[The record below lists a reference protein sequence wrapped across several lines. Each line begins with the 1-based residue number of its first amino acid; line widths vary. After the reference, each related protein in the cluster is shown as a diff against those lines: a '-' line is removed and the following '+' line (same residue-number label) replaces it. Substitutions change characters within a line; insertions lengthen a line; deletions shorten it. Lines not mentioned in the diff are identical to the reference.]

1 MAPVYERKEQL
12 MEVKTETQVVEQ
24 NAVTESV
31 AAETPK
37 RKTRTRKAA
46 EKTVKPIVPKDIDPE
61 QYVTV
66 RNGFQGRLVYVSKH
80 TGERFVW
87 DQFGAEQEME
97 LRELKNA
104 KNSYKKFFENN
115 WFMFDEDWIVD
126 YLGVQRFYRN
136 AVRIEDFDEIFQK
149 DAETISQII
158 GGMSDGQKK
167 SVAYRARVLIAE
179 GEIDSN
185 KAIAALEE
193 SLGVELIER

>member
-1 MAPVYERKEQL
+1 
-12 MEVKTETQVVEQ
+12 MEDKTETQVVEQ

-37 RKTRTRKAA
+37 RKTRTKKAA

-149 DAETISQII
+149 DAKTISEII
-158 GGMSDGQKK
+158 SDMSDGQKK
-167 SVAYRARVLIAE
+167 SMAYRARVLIAD
-179 GEIDSN
+179 GAIDSN
-185 KAIAALEE
+185 KAITALEE
-193 SLGVELIER
+193 SLGVELVERDR

>member
-1 MAPVYERKEQL
+1 
-12 MEVKTETQVVEQ
+12 MEDKTETQVVEQ

-37 RKTRTRKAA
+37 RKTRTKKAA

-61 QYVTV
+61 QYVIV

-149 DAETISQII
+149 DAKTISEII
-158 GGMSDGQKK
+158 SDMSDGQKK
-167 SVAYRARVLIAE
+167 SVAYRARVLIAD
-179 GEIDSN
+179 GAIDSN
-185 KAIAALEE
+185 KAITALEE
-193 SLGVELIER
+193 SLGVELVERDR

>member
-1 MAPVYERKEQL
+1 
-12 MEVKTETQVVEQ
+12 MEDKTETQVVEQ

-31 AAETPK
+31 AAEIPK
-37 RKTRTRKAA
+37 RKTRTKKAA

-149 DAETISQII
+149 DAKTIYEII
-158 GGMSDGQKK
+158 SDMSDGQKK
-167 SVAYRARVLIAE
+167 SVAYRARVLIAD
-179 GEIDSN
+179 GAIDSN
-185 KAIAALEE
+185 KAITALEE
-193 SLGVELIER
+193 SLGVELVERDR

>member
-1 MAPVYERKEQL
+1 M
-12 MEVKTETQVVEQ
+12 
-24 NAVTESV
+24 
-31 AAETPK
+31 
-37 RKTRTRKAA
+37 
-46 EKTVKPIVPKDIDPE
+46 
-61 QYVTV
+61 
-66 RNGFQGRLVYVSKH
+66 
-80 TGERFVW
+80 W

-179 GEIDSN
+179 GDIDSN

>member
-1 MAPVYERKEQL
+1 
-12 MEVKTETQVVEQ
+12 MEDKTETQVVEL

-37 RKTRTRKAA
+37 RKTRTKKAA

-149 DAETISQII
+149 DAKTISEII
-158 GGMSDGQKK
+158 SDMSDGQKK
-167 SVAYRARVLIAE
+167 SVAYRARVLIAD
-179 GEIDSN
+179 GAIDSN
-185 KAIAALEE
+185 KAITALEE
-193 SLGVELIER
+193 SLGVELVERDR

>member
-1 MAPVYERKEQL
+1 
-12 MEVKTETQVVEQ
+12 MEDKTETQVVEQ

-37 RKTRTRKAA
+37 RKTRTKKAA

-136 AVRIEDFDEIFQK
+136 AVRIEDFDKIFQK
-149 DAETISQII
+149 DAKTISEII
-158 GGMSDGQKK
+158 SDMSDGQKK
-167 SVAYRARVLIAE
+167 SVAYRARVLIAD
-179 GEIDSN
+179 GAIDSN
-185 KAIAALEE
+185 KAITALEE
-193 SLGVELIER
+193 SLGVELVERDR

>member
-1 MAPVYERKEQL
+1 
-12 MEVKTETQVVEQ
+12 MEDKTETQVVEQ

-31 AAETPK
+31 AVETPK
-37 RKTRTRKAA
+37 RKTRTKKAA

-149 DAETISQII
+149 DAKTISEII
-158 GGMSDGQKK
+158 SDMSDGQKK
-167 SVAYRARVLIAE
+167 SVAYRARVLIAD
-179 GEIDSN
+179 GAIDSN
-185 KAIAALEE
+185 KAITALEE
-193 SLGVELIER
+193 SLGVELVERDR

>member
-1 MAPVYERKEQL
+1 

-37 RKTRTRKAA
+37 RKTRTKKAA

-149 DAETISQII
+149 DAKTISEII
-158 GGMSDGQKK
+158 SDMSDGQKK
-167 SVAYRARVLIAE
+167 SVAYRARVLIAD
-179 GEIDSN
+179 GAIDSN
-185 KAIAALEE
+185 KAITALEE
-193 SLGVELIER
+193 SLGVELVERDR

>member
-1 MAPVYERKEQL
+1 
-12 MEVKTETQVVEQ
+12 MENKTETQVVEQ

-31 AAETPK
+31 TAEAPK
-37 RKTRTRKAA
+37 RRTRAKKVA
-46 EKTVKPIVPKDIDPE
+46 EKNEPKRIIPKDIDPD

-66 RNGFQGRLVYVSKH
+66 RNGFQGKLVYISKH

-149 DAETISQII
+149 DAKTISEII
-158 GGMSDGQKK
+158 SDMSDGQKK
-167 SVAYRARVLIAE
+167 SVAYRARVLIAD
-179 GEIDSN
+179 GAIDSN
-185 KAIAALEE
+185 KAITALEE
-193 SLGVELIER
+193 SLGVELVERDR

>member
-1 MAPVYERKEQL
+1 
-12 MEVKTETQVVEQ
+12 MEDKTETQVVEQ

-37 RKTRTRKAA
+37 RKTRTKKAA
-46 EKTVKPIVPKDIDPE
+46 EKAVKPIVPKDIDPE

-149 DAETISQII
+149 DAKTISEII
-158 GGMSDGQKK
+158 SDMSDGQKK
-167 SVAYRARVLIAE
+167 SVAYRARVLIAD
-179 GEIDSN
+179 GAIDSN
-185 KAIAALEE
+185 KAITALEE
-193 SLGVELIER
+193 SLGVELVERDR

>member
-1 MAPVYERKEQL
+1 
-12 MEVKTETQVVEQ
+12 MEDKTETQVVEQ

-31 AAETPK
+31 AAEAPK
-37 RKTRTRKAA
+37 RKTRTKKAA

-149 DAETISQII
+149 DAKTISEII
-158 GGMSDGQKK
+158 SDMSDGQKK
-167 SVAYRARVLIAE
+167 SVAYRARVLIAD
-179 GEIDSN
+179 GAIDSN
-185 KAIAALEE
+185 KAITALEE
-193 SLGVELIER
+193 SLGVELVERDR

>member
-1 MAPVYERKEQL
+1 
-12 MEVKTETQVVEQ
+12 MEDKTETQVVEQ
-24 NAVTESV
+24 NSVTESV
-31 AAETPK
+31 AAEAPK
-37 RKTRTRKAA
+37 RKTRTKKAA

-149 DAETISQII
+149 DAKTISEII
-158 GGMSDGQKK
+158 SDMSDGQKK
-167 SVAYRARVLIAE
+167 SVAYRARVLIAD
-179 GEIDSN
+179 GAIDSN
-185 KAIAALEE
+185 KAITALEE
-193 SLGVELIER
+193 SLGIELVERDR

>member
-1 MAPVYERKEQL
+1 MAL
-12 MEVKTETQVVEQ
+12 KTIST
-24 NAVTESV
+24 
-31 AAETPK
+31 
-37 RKTRTRKAA
+37 
-46 EKTVKPIVPKDIDPE
+46 IWD
-61 QYVTV
+61 
-66 RNGFQGRLVYVSKH
+66 GFQGRLVYVSKH

-149 DAETISQII
+149 DAKTISEII
-158 GGMSDGQKK
+158 SDMSDGQKK
-167 SVAYRARVLIAE
+167 SVAYRARVLIAD
-179 GEIDSN
+179 GAIDSN
-185 KAIAALEE
+185 KAITALEE
-193 SLGVELIER
+193 SLGVELVERDR

>member
-1 MAPVYERKEQL
+1 
-12 MEVKTETQVVEQ
+12 MEDKTETQVVEQ

-37 RKTRTRKAA
+37 RKTRTKKAA

-149 DAETISQII
+149 DAKTISEII
-158 GGMSDGQKK
+158 SDMSDGQKK
-167 SVAYRARVLIAE
+167 SVAYRARVLIAD
-179 GEIDSN
+179 GAIDSN
-185 KAIAALEE
+185 KAITALEE
-193 SLGVELIER
+193 YLGVELVERDR

>member
-1 MAPVYERKEQL
+1 
-12 MEVKTETQVVEQ
+12 MEDKTETQVVEQ

-37 RKTRTRKAA
+37 RKTRTKKAA

-149 DAETISQII
+149 DAKTIYEII
-158 GGMSDGQKK
+158 SDMSNGQKK
-167 SVAYRARVLIAE
+167 SVAYRARVLIAD
-179 GEIDSN
+179 GAIDSN
-185 KAIAALEE
+185 KAITALEE
-193 SLGVELIER
+193 SLGVELVERDR

>member
-1 MAPVYERKEQL
+1 
-12 MEVKTETQVVEQ
+12 MENKTETQVVEQ

-31 AAETPK
+31 TAEAPK
-37 RKTRTRKAA
+37 RRTRAKKVAK
-46 EKTVKPIVPKDIDPE
+46 KTEPKRIIPKDIDPD

-66 RNGFQGRLVYVSKH
+66 RNGFQGKLVYISKH

-149 DAETISQII
+149 DAKTISEII
-158 GGMSDGQKK
+158 SDMSDGQKK
-167 SVAYRARVLIAE
+167 SVAYRARVLIAD
-179 GEIDSN
+179 GAIDSN
-185 KAIAALEE
+185 KAITALEE
-193 SLGVELIER
+193 SLGVELVERDR

>member
-1 MAPVYERKEQL
+1 
-12 MEVKTETQVVEQ
+12 MEDKTETQVVEQ

-37 RKTRTRKAA
+37 RKTRTKKAA

-87 DQFGAEQEME
+87 DQFSAEQEME

-149 DAETISQII
+149 DAKTISEII
-158 GGMSDGQKK
+158 SDMSDGQKK
-167 SVAYRARVLIAE
+167 SVAYRARVLIAD
-179 GEIDSN
+179 GAIDSN
-185 KAIAALEE
+185 KAITALEE
-193 SLGVELIER
+193 SLGVELVERDR

>member
-1 MAPVYERKEQL
+1 
-12 MEVKTETQVVEQ
+12 MEDKTETQVVEQ

-37 RKTRTRKAA
+37 RKTRTKKAA
-46 EKTVKPIVPKDIDPE
+46 EKTVKPIVPKDIDTE

-149 DAETISQII
+149 DAKTIYEII
-158 GGMSDGQKK
+158 SDMSDGQKK
-167 SVAYRARVLIAE
+167 SVAYRARVLIAD
-179 GEIDSN
+179 GAIDSN
-185 KAIAALEE
+185 KAITALEE
-193 SLGVELIER
+193 SLGVELVERDR

>member
-1 MAPVYERKEQL
+1 
-12 MEVKTETQVVEQ
+12 MEDKTETQIVEQ

-37 RKTRTRKAA
+37 RKTRTKKAA

-149 DAETISQII
+149 DAKTISEII
-158 GGMSDGQKK
+158 SDMSDGQKK
-167 SVAYRARVLIAE
+167 SVAYRARVLIAD
-179 GEIDSN
+179 GAIDSN
-185 KAIAALEE
+185 KAITALEE
-193 SLGVELIER
+193 SLGVELVERDR

>member
-1 MAPVYERKEQL
+1 
-12 MEVKTETQVVEQ
+12 MEDKTETQVVEQ

-37 RKTRTRKAA
+37 RKTRTKKAA

-87 DQFGAEQEME
+87 GQFGAEQEME

-149 DAETISQII
+149 DAKTISEII
-158 GGMSDGQKK
+158 SDMSDGQKK
-167 SVAYRARVLIAE
+167 SVAYRARVLIAD
-179 GEIDSN
+179 GAIDSN
-185 KAIAALEE
+185 KAITALEE
-193 SLGVELIER
+193 SLGVELVERDR

>member
-1 MAPVYERKEQL
+1 
-12 MEVKTETQVVEQ
+12 MEDKTETQVVEQ

-37 RKTRTRKAA
+37 RKTRTKKAA

-87 DQFGAEQEME
+87 DQFGAEQEVE

-149 DAETISQII
+149 DAKTISEII
-158 GGMSDGQKK
+158 SDMSDGQKK
-167 SVAYRARVLIAE
+167 SVAYRARVLIAD
-179 GEIDSN
+179 GAIDSN
-185 KAIAALEE
+185 KAITALEE
-193 SLGVELIER
+193 SLGVELVERDR

>member
-1 MAPVYERKEQL
+1 
-12 MEVKTETQVVEQ
+12 MEDKTETQVVEQ

-31 AAETPK
+31 AVETPN
-37 RKTRTRKAA
+37 RKTRTKKAA

-149 DAETISQII
+149 DAKTISEII
-158 GGMSDGQKK
+158 SDMSDGQKK
-167 SVAYRARVLIAE
+167 SVAYRARVLIAD
-179 GEIDSN
+179 GAIDSN
-185 KAIAALEE
+185 KAITALEE
-193 SLGVELIER
+193 SLGVELVERDR

>member
-1 MAPVYERKEQL
+1 MQD
-12 MEVKTETQVVEQ
+12 KTETQVVEQ
-24 NAVTESV
+24 NSVTESV
-31 AAETPK
+31 AVETPK
-37 RKTRTRKAA
+37 RKTRTRKAT
-46 EKTVKPIVPKDIDPE
+46 EKTVKPIVTKNIDPE

-66 RNGFQGRLVYVSKH
+66 RNGFQGRLVYISKH

-104 KNSYKKFFENN
+104 KNSYKKFFKNN

-167 SVAYRARVLIAE
+167 SVAYRARVLIAD
-179 GEIDSN
+179 GAIDSN
-185 KAIAALEE
+185 KAISALEE

>member
-1 MAPVYERKEQL
+1 
-12 MEVKTETQVVEQ
+12 MEDKTETQVVEQ

-37 RKTRTRKAA
+37 RKTRTKKVA

-149 DAETISQII
+149 DAKTISEII
-158 GGMSDGQKK
+158 SDMSDGQKK
-167 SVAYRARVLIAE
+167 SVAYRARVLIAD
-179 GEIDSN
+179 GAIDSN
-185 KAIAALEE
+185 KAITALEE
-193 SLGVELIER
+193 SLGVELVERDR

>member
-1 MAPVYERKEQL
+1 
-12 MEVKTETQVVEQ
+12 MEDKTETQVVEQ

-37 RKTRTRKAA
+37 RKTRTKKAA

-97 LRELKNA
+97 LSELKNA

-149 DAETISQII
+149 DAKTISEII
-158 GGMSDGQKK
+158 SDMSDGQKK
-167 SVAYRARVLIAE
+167 SVAYRARVLIAD
-179 GEIDSN
+179 GAIDSN
-185 KAIAALEE
+185 KAITALEE
-193 SLGVELIER
+193 SLGVELVERDR

>member
-1 MAPVYERKEQL
+1 
-12 MEVKTETQVVEQ
+12 MEDKTETQVVEQ

-37 RKTRTRKAA
+37 RKTRTKKAA
-46 EKTVKPIVPKDIDPE
+46 EKTVKRNIVPKDIDPE

-80 TGERFVW
+80 TGERFEW
-87 DQFGAEQEME
+87 DEFGSEQEME

-149 DAETISQII
+149 DAATISKII
-158 GGMSDGQKK
+158 GDMSDGQKK

-179 GEIDSN
+179 GAIDSN
-185 KAIAALEE
+185 KAINALEE

>member
-1 MAPVYERKEQL
+1 
-12 MEVKTETQVVEQ
+12 MENKTETQVVEQ

-31 AAETPK
+31 TAETPK
-37 RKTRTRKAA
+37 RRTRAKKVA
-46 EKTVKPIVPKDIDPE
+46 EKTEPKRIIPKHIDPD

-66 RNGFQGRLVYVSKH
+66 RNGFQGKLVYISKH

-149 DAETISQII
+149 DAKTISEII
-158 GGMSDGQKK
+158 SDMSDGQKK
-167 SVAYRARVLIAE
+167 SVAYRARVLIAD
-179 GEIDSN
+179 GAIDSN
-185 KAIAALEE
+185 KAITALEE
-193 SLGVELIER
+193 SLGVELVERDR